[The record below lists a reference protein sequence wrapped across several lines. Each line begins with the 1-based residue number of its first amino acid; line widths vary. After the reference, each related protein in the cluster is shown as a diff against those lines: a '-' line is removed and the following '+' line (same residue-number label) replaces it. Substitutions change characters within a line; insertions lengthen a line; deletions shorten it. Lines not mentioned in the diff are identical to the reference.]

1 MRWEHWG
8 RYMSREVVGR
18 ITIVQE
24 DRIRLVDDEE
34 RGYLLT
40 VKRQRASLGD
50 LERWRDSG
58 TKLRVRF
65 TGVPDAGA
73 VVERITP
80 VSLPKPRGDGTA
92 RT

>member
-1 MRWEHWG
+1 V
-8 RYMSREVVGR
+8 SREVVGR

-40 VKRQRASLGD
+40 VKHNRASLAD
-50 LERWRDSG
+50 LERWRDRG
-58 TKLRVRF
+58 TRLRVRF

-73 VVERITP
+73 VAERVAP
-80 VSLPKPRGDGTA
+80 VPSRRPRGDGMP

>member
-1 MRWEHWG
+1 
-8 RYMSREVVGR
+8 MSREVVGR

-24 DRIRLVDDEE
+24 DRIRLVGDDE

-40 VKRQRASLGD
+40 VKRQRASLRD
-50 LERWRDSG
+50 LERWRDSR
-58 TKLRVRF
+58 TKLRVRY

-80 VSLPKPRGDGTA
+80 VPLSKLPRDGEVRA
-92 RT
+92 